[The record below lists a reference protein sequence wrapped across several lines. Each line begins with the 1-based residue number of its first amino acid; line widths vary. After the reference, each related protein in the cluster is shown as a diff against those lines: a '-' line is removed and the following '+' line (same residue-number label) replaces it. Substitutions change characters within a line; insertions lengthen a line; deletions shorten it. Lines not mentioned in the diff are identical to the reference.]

1 MERDNPPTV
10 ELTDEELSKA
20 SGGSNALIDAFTQG
34 FQKGLTE
41 GAPPE
46 NSKKQADALKGF
58 EQMLQELP

>member
-1 MERDNPPTV
+1 MVRDKPLTV
-10 ELTDEELSKA
+10 DLADEELAKV

-46 NSKKQADALKGF
+46 GQTKALNTF
-58 EQMLQELP
+58 ERVLNKVSAA